1 MRQGLLVCRL
11 SGDWQSVQPKF
22 NIAFLIL
29 SEDVMAEDLMRYD
42 QLAQNALR
50 GVVREA
56 LRKVQKTGLPGD
68 HHFYI
73 AFNTRFPG
81 VALSERIAARYP
93 REMTVVLQHQF
104 WNLVVTEELFEVELS
119 FDNIPEKLVVP
130 FNAVKGFLDPSVQF
144 GLQFEVVQADGQT
157 DSTQK
162 PMVEGKTPPETE
174 GETALAD
181 SAKPDSESGE
191 AKVVS
196 LDAFR
201 KK

>member
-1 MRQGLLVCRL
+1 M
-11 SGDWQSVQPKF
+11 P
-22 NIAFLIL
+22 
-29 SEDVMAEDLMRYD
+29 EDLMRYD

-56 LRKVQKTGLPGD
+56 LRKVLKFGLPGE

-73 AFNTRFPG
+73 AFNTKYPG
-81 VALSERIAARYP
+81 VILSSRIAERYP

-104 WNLVVTEELFEVELS
+104 WNLIITEDRFEVELS

-130 FNAVKGFLDPSVQF
+130 FNSIKGFLDPSVQF
-144 GLQFEVVQADGQT
+144 GLQFEVVPFEGQS
-157 DSTQK
+157 DSNS
-162 PMVEGKTPPETE
+162 PVV
-174 GETALAD
+174 
-181 SAKPDSESGE
+181 KPDAVVAEGTAANPADQTPGE

>member
-1 MRQGLLVCRL
+1 
-11 SGDWQSVQPKF
+11 
-22 NIAFLIL
+22 
-29 SEDVMAEDLMRYD
+29 MAEDLMRYD

-50 GVVREA
+50 GVVRDA
-56 LRKVQKTGLPGD
+56 LRKVQKTGLPGE
-68 HHFYI
+68 HHFFI

-81 VALSERIAARYP
+81 VILSERIAARYP

-130 FNAVKGFLDPSVQF
+130 FNSVKGFLDPSVQF
-144 GLQFEVVQADGQT
+144 GLQFEVVPAEASKGEAEQSPEQVKQT
-157 DSTQK
+157 GEPAEDIASLDKTQ
-162 PMVEGKTPPETE
+162 PEPET
-174 GETALAD
+174 A
-181 SAKPDSESGE
+181 E